1 MDENVDLEIENPPK
15 FVRESHAQNK
25 VMKEIDNKNSQI
37 ANMRALQN
45 SGLSLVSHQEMKKLV
60 DEKKSLEKQLKRL
73 KRKAKW
79 EKERRLKVRDT
90 IVGLSKSSEENAKA
104 LKSMTREVP
113 GRPRIETDQPQLLKT
128 ILGEFGLIF
137 SMQIYWL

>member
-1 MDENVDLEIENPPK
+1 
-15 FVRESHAQNK
+15 
-25 VMKEIDNKNSQI
+25 
-37 ANMRALQN
+37 
-45 SGLSLVSHQEMKKLV
+45 MKKLV